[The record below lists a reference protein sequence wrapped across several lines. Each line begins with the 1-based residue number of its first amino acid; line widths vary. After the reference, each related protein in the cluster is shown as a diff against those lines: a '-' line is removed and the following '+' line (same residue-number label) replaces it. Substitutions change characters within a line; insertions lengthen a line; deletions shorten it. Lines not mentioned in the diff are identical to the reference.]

1 MNATFP
7 PLHKGQSKIF
17 KEIKESKALYHIVV
31 SGRQFGKT
39 FLGMAFAL
47 DAMCN
52 SNQSGFWF
60 SPTYAQAIKVYEE
73 FKKLIK
79 PILRSEE
86 RGMLRLTLDNGTTIK
101 FISSGNSDA
110 IHGYSIEFM
119 VVDEFSR
126 IGDKVWDEA
135 IRPTFRVKGKKA
147 LLISTPKGRGRF
159 FELFKLGESD
169 NTTYKSYRGNALD
182 NPFLNQSET
191 EDAKKTLPVAIY
203 EEQYEGKFN
212 ETGGEVFSNLYASA
226 VIEKWQ
232 EPIQGMQY
240 YAGIDLGRQ
249 EDYTVLTIL
258 NQLGE
263 TVYIYRDRQQDWG
276 VMIDKIVSTLH
287 KYKPN
292 RTIVESN
299 SIGDVVYDMI
309 KKKYSFNLSAE
320 FTGTNKQSLI
330 ESLILAF
337 NNSVITIP
345 RKELFDQMYKELEV
359 FTYSYNSKTRNISYA
374 APKGFHD
381 DCVMSLAIAY
391 KAFMNKI
398 QPLTVL
404 VR

>member
-1 MNATFP
+1 MKVKFP
-7 PLHKGQSKIF
+7 SLHKGQYEIF
-17 KEIKESKALYHIVV
+17 TNIFNNDYLYNIVV

-39 FLGMAFAL
+39 YLGIAFAL
-47 DAMCN
+47 NCICKLHGN
-52 SNQSGFWF
+52 VYWF
-60 SPTYAQAIKVYEE
+60 SPTYSQATKVYNEVRNLVRPLIIHDDRGNY
-73 FKKLIK
+73 KLQ
-79 PILRSEE
+79 L
-86 RGMLRLTLDNGTTIK
+86 LNGHWIK
-101 FISSGNSDA
+101 FMTTGNPDA
-110 IHGYSIEFM
+110 IHGYSIEYM

-135 IRPTFRVKGKKA
+135 LRPTFRVKGKKA
-147 LLISTPKGRGRF
+147 LIISTPKGRGRF
-159 FELFKLGESD
+159 FELYKLGESE
-169 NTTYKSYRGNALD
+169 NSTYKSYRGNALD

-191 EDAKKTLPVAIY
+191 EDAKKTLPLAIY

-212 ETGGEVFSNLYASA
+212 ETGGEVFSNLDQAA
-226 VIEKWQ
+226 IIDKWQ

-263 TVYIYRDRQQDWG
+263 IVYIYRDRQKKWETMVDN
-276 VMIDKIVSTLH
+276 IVSALH
-287 KYKPN
+287 RYKPN

-337 NNSVITIP
+337 NSNIITIP
-345 RKELFDQMYKELEV
+345 KKELFKEMYNELEI
-359 FTYSYNSKTRNISYA
+359 FTYTYNVKTRNISYS

-398 QPLTVL
+398 QKINVL